1 MEEKQFDYF
10 QPGET
15 LEMKVEQKGDQILSG
30 KYLNSLHI
38 YPLFQSR
45 LNDKGSR
52 PNPIRNKIRHEA
64 KRHTLLNHRQES

>member
-15 LEMKVEQKGDQILSG
+15 LEMKVEQKGDQILNG

-38 YPLFQSR
+38 NPLFSIQI
-45 LNDKGSR
+45 K
-52 PNPIRNKIRHEA
+52 
-64 KRHTLLNHRQES
+64 